1 MERKSGF
8 YIMKRLIIE
17 LKPLIPVMFITV
29 SMGVLGFLA
38 SISITSF
45 GAVSIIS
52 LIDNGFKI
60 TFTTSLIIM
69 AVCALLRGPLRY
81 AEQLSG
87 HYIAFKILVILRDKV
102 FTALR
107 KLAPSKL
114 ESKEKGNLVSLI
126 TSDIELL

>member
-69 AVCALLRGPLRY
+69 AVLH
-81 AEQLSG
+81 QS
-87 HYIAFKILVILRDKV
+87 
-102 FTALR
+102 
-107 KLAPSKL
+107 
-114 ESKEKGNLVSLI
+114 
-126 TSDIELL
+126 